1 MALADR
7 PLTTRIATIAAVAVL
22 TGTMALASVLRPVP
36 FGSSAS
42 FSAQEAAQESRD
54 MTTAHTHDAP
64 TGHTV
69 PLKVF
74 ATNGGLVGPVPL
86 PRLELTDEQWKAR
99 LDPEAYRILR
109 NAGTEAAFCGTLLD
123 NKKEG
128 VYACAGCGLP
138 MFSSEAKFQSGTGWP
153 SFYKP
158 VASENITIKEDTS
171 YGMRRLE
178 ILCARCDGHLGH
190 VFNDGPE
197 PTGMRF
203 CVNSESLSF
212 TEASDVASLGEV
224 GVAYFAGGCFWCV
237 EGVFE
242 QLAGVHDVSSGYTG
256 GHQNPETL
264 PVTYKQV
271 YTGATGHAETVRIVF
286 DPKVISYEDLLEVHF
301 ATHDP
306 TTLNRQGA
314 DVGTHYRSAIFYAN
328 DQEKRAAQEYIDAL
342 TAEKAFKDPIVTTLE
357 PLNGFQVAE
366 DYHQNYA
373 ELNPDQPYICNVA
386 TPKIEKVRAKFPQ
399 KLKTK

>member
-1 MALADR
+1 MALIDR
-7 PLTTRIATIAAVAVL
+7 TAAVRFATVAVVAL
-22 TGTMALASVLRPVP
+22 CAGTVALASVLRPIP
-36 FGSSAS
+36 FTSSS
-42 FSAQEAAQESRD
+42 QNAQEAST
-54 MTTAHTHDAP
+54 MTTDTTTA
-64 TGHTV
+64 TV

-74 ATNGGLVGPVPL
+74 ATNGTLVGPLPM
-86 PRLELTDEQWKAR
+86 PRLELTDEQWKER

-109 NAGTEAAFCGTLLD
+109 NAGTEAPFCGTLLD

-128 VYACAGCGLP
+128 VYSCAGCALP
-138 MFSSEAKFQSGTGWP
+138 LFSSDSKFTSGTGWP
-153 SFYKP
+153 SFFKP
-158 VASENITIKEDTS
+158 VAAENIGLKEDRS
-171 YGMRRLE
+171 HGMVRTE

-190 VFNDGPE
+190 VFNDGPK

-203 CVNSESLSF
+203 CVNSESLNF
-212 TEASDVASLGEV
+212 TEKSDLASLGEV

-242 QLAGVHDVSSGYTG
+242 QLAGVIDVTSGYTG

-271 YTGATGHAETVRIVF
+271 TTGATGHAESVRIVY
-286 DPKVISYEDLLEVHF
+286 DPAKISYEDLLVVHF

-306 TTLNRQGA
+306 TTLNRQGG

-328 DQEKRAAQEYIDAL
+328 EQEKQAAKNYIDQL
-342 TAEKAFKDPIVTTLE
+342 TAEKEFRDPIVTTLE

-386 TPKIEKVRAKFPQ
+386 LPKIEKVRSKFPQ
-399 KLKTK
+399 KVRQK

>member
-1 MALADR
+1 MLTIAMMALLAGSLAVGSAMR
-7 PLTTRIATIAAVAVL
+7 PI
-22 TGTMALASVLRPVP
+22 P
-36 FGSSAS
+36 FDSQSAS
-42 FSAQEAAQESRD
+42 EGSA
-54 MTTAHTHDAP
+54 MTTSQTASGATSA
-64 TGHTV
+64 TT
-69 PLKVF
+69 PLRVF
-74 ATNGGLVGPVPL
+74 DFNGRLVGPIPL
-86 PRLELTDEQWKAR
+86 PRLELTEDQWRER
-99 LDPEAYRILR
+99 LSPEAFRILR

-123 NKKEG
+123 NKKDG

-138 MFSSEAKFQSGTGWP
+138 LFASEAKFTSGTGWP
-153 SFYKP
+153 SFFKP
-158 VASENITIKEDTS
+158 VATENINIEQDTS
-171 YGMRRLE
+171 HGMVRTE

-190 VFNDGPE
+190 VFNDGPK

-203 CVNSESLSF
+203 CVNSESLVF
-212 TEASDVASLGEV
+212 TEGDDLASLGEV
-224 GVAYFAGGCFWCV
+224 AVAYLAGGCFWCV

-242 QLAGVHDVSSGYTG
+242 QLKGVHDVSSGYTG
-256 GHQNPETL
+256 GHVSPEQL

-271 YTGATGHAETVRIVF
+271 YTGATGHAETVRVVY
-286 DPKVISYEDLLEVHF
+286 DPKVISFENLLEVHF

-328 DQEKRAAQEYIDAL
+328 EQEKQTAQVFIDKLAV
-342 TAEKAFKDPIVTTLE
+342 EKAFKDPIVTTLE

-399 KLKTK
+399 KIKSN

>member
-1 MALADR
+1 MALIDR
-7 PLTTRIATIAAVAVL
+7 TAAVRFATVAVVAL
-22 TGTMALASVLRPVP
+22 CAGTVALASVLRPIP
-36 FGSSAS
+36 FTSSS
-42 FSAQEAAQESRD
+42 QKAQEAST
-54 MTTAHTHDAP
+54 MTTDTTTA
-64 TGHTV
+64 TV

-74 ATNGGLVGPVPL
+74 ATNGTLVGPL
-86 PRLELTDEQWKAR
+86 PMPRVELTDEQWKER

-109 NAGTEAAFCGTLLD
+109 NAGTEAPFCGTLLD

-128 VYACAGCGLP
+128 VYSCAGCALP
-138 MFSSEAKFQSGTGWP
+138 LFSSDSKFTSGTGWP
-153 SFYKP
+153 SFFKP
-158 VASENITIKEDTS
+158 VAAENIGLKEDRS
-171 YGMRRLE
+171 HGMVRTE

-190 VFNDGPE
+190 VFNDGPQ

-203 CVNSESLSF
+203 CVNSESLNF
-212 TEASDVASLGEV
+212 TEKSDLASLGEV

-242 QLAGVHDVSSGYTG
+242 QLAGVIDVTSGYTG

-271 YTGATGHAETVRIVF
+271 TTGATGHAESVRIVY
-286 DPKVISYEDLLEVHF
+286 DPAKISYEDLLVVHF

-306 TTLNRQGA
+306 TTLNRQGG

-328 DQEKRAAQEYIDAL
+328 EQEKQAAKNYIDQL
-342 TAEKAFKDPIVTTLE
+342 TAEKEFRDPIVTTLE

-386 TPKIEKVRAKFPQ
+386 LPKIEKVRSKFPQ
-399 KLKTK
+399 KVRQK

>member
-1 MALADR
+1 MILETRTTILKTLAVGGVG
-7 PLTTRIATIAAVAVL
+7 LLVATV
-22 TGTMALASVLRPVP
+22 ALASAFRPIP
-36 FGSSAS
+36 FSNPTATQGASLVTSTQSADQS
-42 FSAQEAAQESRD
+42 
-54 MTTAHTHDAP
+54 TASL
-64 TGHTV
+64 V
-69 PLKVF
+69 PLRVL
-74 ATNGGLVGPVPL
+74 ATNGRFVGPVPL
-86 PRLELTDEQWKAR
+86 PRVELTDEEWKDR

-123 NKKEG
+123 NKLEG
-128 VYACAGCGLP
+128 VYSCAGCALP
-138 MFSSEAKFQSGTGWP
+138 LFSSDSKFVSGTGWP
-153 SFYKP
+153 SFFQP
-158 VASENITIKEDTS
+158 VAAANIDLKQDTS
-171 YGMRRLE
+171 YGMVRTE

-190 VFNDGPE
+190 VFNDGPQ

-203 CVNSESLSF
+203 CVNSESLNF
-212 TEASDVASLGEV
+212 TENSELSQLGEV

-242 QLAGVHDVSSGYTG
+242 QLNGVYDVTSGYTG
-256 GHQNPETL
+256 GHENPEKL

-271 YTGATGHAETVRIVF
+271 TTGATGHAESVRVVY
-286 DPKVISYEDLLEVHF
+286 DPKRISYEQLLAVHF

-328 DQEKRAAQEYIDAL
+328 EDEKRIAQSVIDGL
-342 TAEKAFKDPIVTTLE
+342 TKEGEFSDPIVTTLE

-386 TPKIEKVRAKFPQ
+386 MPKIEKARAKFPGKIKQ
-399 KLKTK
+399 P

>member
-1 MALADR
+1 MAPVDR
-7 PLTTRIATIAAVAVL
+7 SLITRIAIVSLVGISAATVAF
-22 TGTMALASVLRPVP
+22 ASMLRPVP
-36 FGSSAS
+36 FGSLQKTSAP
-42 FSAQEAAQESRD
+42 EAAT
-54 MTTAHTHDAP
+54 MTTAHT
-64 TGHTV
+64 TEKTV

-74 ATNGGLVGPVPL
+74 ATNGTLVGPVQL
-86 PRLELTDEQWKAR
+86 PRLELTDEEWKQR
-99 LDPEAYRILR
+99 LEPEAYRILR
-109 NAGTEAAFCGTLLD
+109 NAGTEPAFCGTLLD
-123 NKKEG
+123 NKKNG
-128 VYACAGCGLP
+128 VYSCAGCSLP
-138 MFSSEAKFQSGTGWP
+138 LFSSESKFTSGTGWP
-153 SFYKP
+153 SFFKP
-158 VASENITIKEDTS
+158 VASENIAIKEDRS
-171 YGMRRLE
+171 YGMVRTE

-197 PTGMRF
+197 PTGLRF

-212 TEASDVASLGEV
+212 TESDDVASLGEV

-242 QLAGVHDVSSGYTG
+242 QLAGVIDVTSGYTG
-256 GHQNPETL
+256 GHQNPEEL

-271 YTGATGHAETVRIVF
+271 TTGATGHAESVRIVY
-286 DPKVISYEDLLEVHF
+286 DPKVISYEDLLIVHF

-306 TTLNRQGA
+306 TTLNRQGG

-328 DQEKRAAQEYIDAL
+328 EQEKHVAQDYINQLETEGD
-342 TAEKAFKDPIVTTLE
+342 FKNPIVTTLE

-386 TPKIEKVRAKFPQ
+386 LPKIEKVRAKFPQ
-399 KLKTK
+399 KLKQK

>member
-1 MALADR
+1 MIHQSMAIRMLFI
-7 PLTTRIATIAAVAVL
+7 TTIALVATAVAV
-22 TGTMALASVLRPVP
+22 ASVLQPMSGITSQSHRE
-36 FGSSAS
+36 GAT
-42 FSAQEAAQESRD
+42 
-54 MTTAHTHDAP
+54 MTTTQS
-64 TGHTV
+64 TSTETV
-69 PLKVF
+69 SLRVF
-74 ATNGGLVGPVPL
+74 DHHGNLVGPIAL
-86 PRLELTDEQWKAR
+86 PRFELTEAQWKER
-99 LDPEAYRILR
+99 LSPEAFKILR
-109 NAGTEAAFCGTLLD
+109 KAGTEAAFCGTLLD

-128 VYACAGCGLP
+128 VYACAGCSLP
-138 MFSSEAKFQSGTGWP
+138 LFASDAKFQSGTGWP

-158 VASENITIKEDTS
+158 VASENINIEQDTS
-171 YGMRRLE
+171 HGMVRTE

-203 CVNSESLSF
+203 CVNSESLAF
-212 TEASDVASLGEV
+212 TDADDLASLGEV
-224 GVAYFAGGCFWCV
+224 AVAYFAGGCFWCV

-242 QLAGVHDVSSGYTG
+242 QLKGVHDVTSGYTG
-256 GHQNPETL
+256 GHENPETL

-271 YTGATGHAETVRIVF
+271 TTGATGHAESVRIVY
-286 DPKVISYEDLLEVHF
+286 DPNVISYEALLEVHF

-306 TTLNRQGA
+306 TTLNRQGG

-328 DQEKRAAQEYIDAL
+328 DQEKQAA
-342 TAEKAFKDPIVTTLE
+342 AEFMKKLEASNEFEDPIVTTLE

-399 KLKTK
+399 KVR

>member
-1 MALADR
+1 MALVDR
-7 PLTTRIATIAAVAVL
+7 TAAVRFATITIVAL
-22 TGTMALASVLRPVP
+22 CAGTVAFASVLRPIT
-36 FGSSAS
+36 FTSSS
-42 FSAQEAAQESRD
+42 HKAQEAST
-54 MTTAHTHDAP
+54 MTTDTTTA
-64 TGHTV
+64 TV

-74 ATNGGLVGPVPL
+74 ATNGTLVGPL
-86 PRLELTDEQWKAR
+86 PMTRVELTDAQWKER

-109 NAGTEAAFCGTLLD
+109 NAGTEAPFCGTLLD

-128 VYACAGCGLP
+128 VYSCAGCSLP

-153 SFYKP
+153 SFFKP
-158 VASENITIKEDTS
+158 VAAENIGLKEDRS
-171 YGMRRLE
+171 YGMVRTE

-190 VFNDGPE
+190 VFNDGPQ

-212 TEASDVASLGEV
+212 TEKSELASLGEV

-242 QLAGVHDVSSGYTG
+242 QLAGVIDVTSGYTG

-271 YTGATGHAETVRIVF
+271 TTGATGHAESVRIVY
-286 DPKVISYEDLLEVHF
+286 DPAKISYEDLLVVHF

-306 TTLNRQGA
+306 TTLNRQGG
-314 DVGTHYRSAIFYAN
+314 DIGTHYRSAIFYAN
-328 DQEKRAAQEYIDAL
+328 EQEKQAARKYIDQLA
-342 TAEKAFKDPIVTTLE
+342 AEKAFRDPIVTTLE

-386 TPKIEKVRAKFPQ
+386 LPKIEKVRSKFPQ
-399 KLKTK
+399 KIRQK

>member
-1 MALADR
+1 MSTRPSVARLLAVGL
-7 PLTTRIATIAAVAVL
+7 LTVLAATL
-22 TGTMALASVLRPVP
+22 ALASAMRPIP
-36 FGSSAS
+36 LSPQTASQTASEGSIMSTTDAKSA
-42 FSAQEAAQESRD
+42 A
-54 MTTAHTHDAP
+54 
-64 TGHTV
+64 V

-74 ATNGGLVGPVPL
+74 DHNGTLVGPIPL
-86 PRLELTDEQWKAR
+86 PRLELSEDQWRER
-99 LDPEAYRILR
+99 LSPEAFRILR

-123 NKKEG
+123 NKTDG

-138 MFSSEAKFQSGTGWP
+138 LFASDAKFTSGTGWP

-158 VASENITIKEDTS
+158 VATQNINIEQDTS
-171 YGMRRLE
+171 HGMVRTE

-203 CVNSESLSF
+203 CVNSESLVF
-212 TEASDVASLGEV
+212 TAGDDLQSLGEV
-224 GVAYFAGGCFWCV
+224 AVAYFAGGCFWCV

-242 QLAGVHDVSSGYTG
+242 QLKGVHDVTSGYTG
-256 GHQNPETL
+256 GHVSPEEL

-271 YTGATGHAETVRIVF
+271 YTGATGHAEAVRIVY
-286 DPKVISYEDLLEVHF
+286 DPKVISYDALLEVHF

-328 DQEKRAAQEYIDAL
+328 EEEKRAAQKFIDKLA
-342 TAEKAFKDPIVTTLE
+342 AEKAFRDPIVTTLE

-386 TPKIEKVRAKFPQ
+386 TPKIEKVRSKFPQ
-399 KLKTK
+399 KVKSN

>member
-1 MALADR
+1 MGTR
-7 PLTTRIATIAAVAVL
+7 PTLVRAASIVTIALVAATVAV
-22 TGTMALASVLRPVP
+22 ASVLRPIP
-36 FGSSAS
+36 FTSQQPPSPTPTEGST
-42 FSAQEAAQESRD
+42 
-54 MTTAHTHDAP
+54 MTTTDSTNAAT
-64 TGHTV
+64 T

-74 ATNGGLVGPVPL
+74 DINGTLVGPMPL
-86 PRLELTDEQWKAR
+86 PRLELTDAQWQER
-99 LDPEAYRILR
+99 LSPEAFKILR
-109 NAGTEAAFCGTLLD
+109 KAGTEAAFCGTLLD

-128 VYACAGCGLP
+128 VYACAGCALP
-138 MFSSEAKFQSGTGWP
+138 LFASDAKFQSGTGWP

-158 VASENITIKEDTS
+158 VAAENISIEQDTS
-171 YGMRRLE
+171 YGMVRTE

-190 VFNDGPE
+190 VFNDGPA

-203 CVNSESLSF
+203 CVNSESLAF
-212 TEASDVASLGEV
+212 TEADDVKSLGEV

-242 QLAGVHDVSSGYTG
+242 QLKGVYDVTSGYTG
-256 GHQNPETL
+256 GHENPETL

-271 YTGATGHAETVRIVF
+271 YTGATGHAEAVRIVY
-286 DPKVISYEDLLEVHF
+286 DPKVISYDALLEVHF

-328 DQEKRAAQEYIDAL
+328 EQEKTAAADFITRLEAKKEF
-342 TAEKAFKDPIVTTLE
+342 ANPIVTTLE

-386 TPKIEKVRAKFPQ
+386 TPKIEKVRSKFPQ
-399 KLKTK
+399 KVR

>member
-1 MALADR
+1 MGTRSALVRAVS
-7 PLTTRIATIAAVAVL
+7 IATIALVAATVAV
-22 TGTMALASVLRPVP
+22 ASVLRPIP
-36 FGSSAS
+36 FATQQAPVEGPT
-42 FSAQEAAQESRD
+42 
-54 MTTAHTHDAP
+54 MTTTKSSHSAT
-64 TGHTV
+64 T

-74 ATNGGLVGPVPL
+74 DHNGTLVGPLPL
-86 PRLELTDEQWKAR
+86 PRLELTDAEWQER
-99 LDPEAYRILR
+99 LSPEAFRILR
-109 NAGTEAAFCGTLLD
+109 KAGTEAPFCGTLLD
-123 NKKEG
+123 NKLDG
-128 VYACAGCGLP
+128 VYACAGCSLP
-138 MFSSEAKFQSGTGWP
+138 LFASDAKFTSGTGWP
-153 SFYKP
+153 SFFKP
-158 VASENITIKEDTS
+158 VASENISIEQDTS
-171 YGMRRLE
+171 YGMVRTE

-190 VFNDGPE
+190 VFTDGPE

-203 CVNSESLSF
+203 CVNSESLTF
-212 TEASDVASLGEV
+212 TENNEVKRLGEV

-242 QLAGVHDVSSGYTG
+242 QLQGVHDVTSGYTG
-256 GHQNPETL
+256 GHENPETL

-271 YTGATGHAETVRIVF
+271 YTGATGHAEAVRIVY
-286 DPKVISYEDLLEVHF
+286 DPKVISYEALLEVHF

-328 DQEKRAAQEYIDAL
+328 DQEKKAASAFIKTLEASEQ
-342 TAEKAFKDPIVTTLE
+342 FKDPIVTTLE

-386 TPKIEKVRAKFPQ
+386 LPKIEKVRSKFPQ
-399 KLKTK
+399 KVRPN